1 MDSIAAAFIK
11 LFYPNKEIYYQV
23 FYKLIKKLTYN
34 FLDMENKQI
43 KDLNFHHC
51 IISRILAFLEPEL
64 YVYLDSIEFFDDLY
78 ASAWLI
84 TLFSSN
90 SIIKFNNI
98 IRNFPQ

>member
-11 LFYPNKEIYYQV
+11 LYYPNKEIYYQI

-34 FLDMENKQI
+34 FLDVQNRQI

-84 TLFSSN
+84 TLFSS
-90 SIIKFNNI
+90 KKNI
-98 IRNFPQ
+98 I